1 MTIELFC
8 EFLSQ
13 HTSLLVCASA
23 NTLRHLA
30 FVLRPQ
36 LNGLDDAN
44 LDGQPV
50 PALRDI
56 IFTT

>member
-23 NTLRHLA
+23 NTLRDLA

-44 LDGQPV
+44 LDG
-50 PALRDI
+50 
-56 IFTT
+56 